1 MARLKLKCQTICLGD
16 IVQKAVYKLIASQL
30 RQAVSG
36 GNLRSNQV
44 GENSSDEACTLPESA
59 NVLSSS
65 WLHHHQQ
72 LSLVFWWSAKLRL
85 TWRHHQAVSNID
97 SCVTLFSITAS
108 RKERRRK
115 EPGRRHLARVWLEG
129 TLKTLRLLLTRTLML
144 QMEMPVRVGFIP
156 SRWTGWTQPTALR
169 QCSSWKL
176 KASWRGCRLHFG
188 HLQPQR
194 RKQPPPQQRKQHFF
208 QELFSTFVVHMFW
221 FDMEWFYEGELAP
234 GADIYWKT
242 ILLIHRLGSVR
253 RAS

>member
-30 RQAVSG
+30 WQAVSG

-156 SRWTGWTQPTALR
+156 SRWTAWTQPTALR
-169 QCSSWKL
+169 QCSSWKPADAAA
-176 KASWRGCRLHFG
+176 ASTLATCNHNGESSRHLNKENNTFSRNYFPLLLSICFGLIWNDFMRGN
-188 HLQPQR
+188 
-194 RKQPPPQQRKQHFF
+194 
-208 QELFSTFVVHMFW
+208 
-221 FDMEWFYEGELAP
+221 
-234 GADIYWKT
+234 
-242 ILLIHRLGSVR
+242 
-253 RAS
+253 

>member
-1 MARLKLKCQTICLGD
+1 MAMLKLKCQTICLGD

-169 QCSSWKL
+169 QCSSWKPADAAA
-176 KASWRGCRLHFG
+176 ASTLATCNHNGESSRHLNKENNTFSRNYFPLLLSICFGLIWNDFMRGN
-188 HLQPQR
+188 
-194 RKQPPPQQRKQHFF
+194 
-208 QELFSTFVVHMFW
+208 
-221 FDMEWFYEGELAP
+221 
-234 GADIYWKT
+234 
-242 ILLIHRLGSVR
+242 
-253 RAS
+253 